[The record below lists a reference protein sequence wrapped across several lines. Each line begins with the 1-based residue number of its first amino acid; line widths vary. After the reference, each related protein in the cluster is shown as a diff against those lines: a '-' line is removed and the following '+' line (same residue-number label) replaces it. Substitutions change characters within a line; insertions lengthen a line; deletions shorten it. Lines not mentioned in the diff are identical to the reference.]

1 LFETDTFAGLVN
13 GFYGS
18 IFDFAGIQ
26 DSRTLIL
33 EIFVYIGLVFTLLTI
48 PFIEMLRRNAVK
60 GHNVRAYGVFRVD
73 FANNT

>member
-48 PFIEMLRRNAVK
+48 PFIEMLRRELIAHKITIDLGGKTENDA
-60 GHNVRAYGVFRVD
+60 
-73 FANNT
+73 